1 MQISSARVA
10 VLAVIMGAIFLG
22 TAPIFFRLGEAGPTA
37 IAFWRVALS
46 LPFTYLWMRLE
57 SSESTSIR
65 NRVSNLS
72 NSSFLVF
79 PTKLPQ
85 IVIVILAGLFWVG
98 DLVSWHWSLS
108 ATNVANSTFF
118 ATSSPIFVTVMAWL
132 FLGERYQRL
141 FFAGALFTLLGSA
154 TLMSASIVYGNG
166 TILGDG
172 LGLITALC
180 FGSYVLLV
188 RSLRSRMG
196 AGAIMFWTGL
206 ISTPFFLIISIL
218 SNELLFPQ
226 SMGGWFALLGL
237 ALITHLAGQ
246 GLLAYG
252 LGKVQAGPASILVL
266 LEPLMA
272 AALGWLILFESLN
285 VLQIVGGVMI
295 LGGIILIRNRTT

>member
-65 NRVSNLS
+65 NRVSTLS

-79 PTKLPQ
+79 PNKLPQ

>member
-10 VLAVIMGAIFLG
+10 LLAVIMGAIFLG